1 VAALEASLKRLG
13 TEHTDLY
20 IFARPTPRRPS
31 ARRWRRSTPPCDP
44 GVPDWRDT
52 GDPGTGAIQ
61 FRWMQASSAPVPSV
75 TLVKLADLPSL
86 FPADKPRVSPE
97 VREQTLRERRR
108 GVQLRGHW

>member
-1 VAALEASLKRLG
+1 
-13 TEHTDLY
+13 
-20 IFARPTPRRPS
+20 
-31 ARRWRRSTPPCDP
+31 
-44 GVPDWRDT
+44 
-52 GDPGTGAIQ
+52 
-61 FRWMQASSAPVPSV
+61 MQASSAPVPSV